1 MSIVNVE
8 KVSRIYR
15 QDSIAVKALD
25 EVSVAIEAGEFTTLV
40 GPSGSG
46 KTTLLNQIGALD
58 EPDSGRI
65 QVAGEEITG
74 LSRKKRTLLRLWKV
88 GFVFQEYNL
97 IGVLSAQENV
107 EYVLMLRGVP
117 FRERRAEARR
127 ILVEVGL
134 QGLERRLPHELSGG
148 QQQRVAV
155 ARAIVSK
162 PAIVLADEPTANL
175 DSTTGE
181 AILDLLDELEIAD
194 DTVVVFTSDN
204 GPHGAV
210 SNAKPLRGSKGM
222 FYEGG
227 IREPFLIRWPGKI
240 KASSRITT
248 PIHQIDLLPT
258 FASLGRAE
266 APQRLDGIDLSPLFQ
281 GNSIP
286 DRSLFWHFPAYLQGY
301 GKDLGSPFKHFRTTP
316 CGVVRHGEWKLIEY
330 FEDNTLELYNLRED
344 PSEKRNRSSEKP
356 QIRDELHHLMKSWRR
371 ETAAVVPSEKNPK
384 FEETKS
390 SR

>member
-74 LSRKKRTLLRLWKV
+74 LSRKKRTLLRLWKI

-117 FRERRAEARR
+117 FRERRAEAQR

-175 DSTTGE
+175 DSKT
-181 AILDLLDELEIAD
+181 A
-194 DTVVVFTSDN
+194 
-204 GPHGAV
+204 
-210 SNAKPLRGSKGM
+210 
-222 FYEGG
+222 
-227 IREPFLIRWPGKI
+227 
-240 KASSRITT
+240 
-248 PIHQIDLLPT
+248 
-258 FASLGRAE
+258 GRC
-266 APQRLDGIDLSPLFQ
+266 
-281 GNSIP
+281 
-286 DRSLFWHFPAYLQGY
+286 W
-301 GKDLGSPFKHFRTTP
+301 T
-316 CGVVRHGEWKLIEY
+316 
-330 FEDNTLELYNLRED
+330 
-344 PSEKRNRSSEKP
+344 
-356 QIRDELHHLMKSWRR
+356 
-371 ETAAVVPSEKNPK
+371 
-384 FEETKS
+384 
-390 SR
+390 